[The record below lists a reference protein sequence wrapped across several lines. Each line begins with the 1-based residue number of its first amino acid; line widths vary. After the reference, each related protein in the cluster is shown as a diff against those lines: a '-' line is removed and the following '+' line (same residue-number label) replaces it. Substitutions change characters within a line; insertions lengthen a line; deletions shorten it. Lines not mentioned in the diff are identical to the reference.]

1 MTFTSRAFTSRW
13 YFPAFATL
21 ILAVSAG
28 LLIYQL
34 RMGEQMAAPNAAD
47 RAAAAKLPELPLP
60 GAAGLIAGN
69 GIVEPRGHELRVAP
83 RSSGVIRRILV
94 SESSAV
100 RAGQV
105 LAELD
110 MTIEEAAVQAAAAE
124 VASAQRE
131 LERTLAGERPELI
144 EASRRDAE
152 AARVRAEQSEGGLR
166 RLEQL
171 AQQKL
176 VTGDELERSRH
187 QAAQDRATHQ
197 AALARL
203 TALTNGPRPE
213 EVSIATARRETARV
227 RLAEKQAQADA
238 RRITAPADGRVLQI
252 KYRPGEY
259 IMPGTGDPFLL
270 LGDLSRLHV
279 RADIDERDVA
289 RVQPGLPAFVT
300 ASAFGDQRFTGR
312 VIEIGQRIG
321 RKNIR
326 TDDPKERIDTKILEV
341 VVELDSGTAL
351 KPGQRVI
358 AFIGQTPA
366 GGAQ

>member
-1 MTFTSRAFTSRW
+1 MTLTSRW

-28 LLIYQL
+28 LLVYQI
-34 RMGEQMAAPNAAD
+34 RIGEGVSAPNAAD

-60 GAAGLIAGN
+60 GADGLVAGN

-83 RSSGVIRRILV
+83 RSSGVIRRLLV
-94 SESSAV
+94 SEGDTV

-110 MTIEEAAVQAAAAE
+110 ATIEEAAVQAAAAE

-131 LERTLAGERPELI
+131 LEKTLAGERPELI
-144 EASRRDAE
+144 EASQRDAE
-152 AARVRAEQSEGGLR
+152 AARVRAEQSEGALG
-166 RLEQL
+166 RLDVL

-176 VTGDELERSRH
+176 VTTDELERSRH
-187 QAAQDRATHQ
+187 QAAQDRATHR
-197 AALARL
+197 AAVARL
-203 TALTNGPRPE
+203 TALTNGPRAE
-213 EVSIATARRETARV
+213 DIGIATARRETARV
-227 RLAEKQAQADA
+227 RLAEKQAQAAA
-238 RRITAPADGRVLQI
+238 RRVTAPAGGRVLQI

-259 IMPGTGDPFLL
+259 IMPGTGDPLLL

-279 RADIDERDVA
+279 RADIDERDIA
-289 RVQPGLPAFVT
+289 RVQPGMPAFVT
-300 ASAFGDQRFTGR
+300 AAAFGDQRFPGR
-312 VIEIGQRIG
+312 VLEIGQRIG

-341 VVELDSGTAL
+341 LLELDAGAPL
-351 KPGQRVI
+351 KPGQRVT
-358 AFIGQTPA
+358 AFVGRPSL